1 MSVNLS
7 PIGNGITFLGNT
19 GLPLAGG
26 LLYTYQAGSSTPL
39 ATYQDNNGLIANAN
53 PIVLGTDGKLPSEL
67 WLTYGYNYKLVLKD
81 SNNVLINT
89 YDNIAGGL
97 TQIPAVASAFT
108 TGMILLW
115 SGSIG
120 SIPSGWTL
128 CNGSNGAPDLRN
140 RFVMAAGDAYS
151 VGQTGG
157 SADSIVVSH
166 THTATSVVTDPG
178 HKHLFYGSRYDST
191 LAGGKNPPGG
201 PNDQNTLNS
210 DTSTSTTGITVA
222 TTNTTAGTS
231 GTGANIPPYYAL
243 AYIYKL

>member
-7 PIGNGITFLGNT
+7 PIGNGVTFLGNT

-26 LLYTYQAGSSTPL
+26 LLYTYQAGSSTLL
-39 ATYQDNNGLIANAN
+39 ATYQDSNGLVQNSN

-67 WLTYGYNYKLVLKD
+67 WLTYGYTYKFVLKD
-81 SNNVLINT
+81 SAGNLINT
-89 YDNIAGGL
+89 YDNIYGILG
-97 TQIPAVASAFT
+97 TIPAVASAFT
-108 TGMILLW
+108 SGMIMLW

-140 RFVMAAGDAYS
+140 RFVIAAGDAYS
-151 VGQTGG
+151 VAQTGG
-157 SADSIVVSH
+157 SADSIVVAH

-178 HKHLFYGSRYDST
+178 HTHPYRTG
-191 LAGGKNPPGG
+191 AGGPPY
-201 PNDQNTLNS
+201 DQVSISSQNQY
-210 DTSTSTTGITVA
+210 DVSTSTRSAVTGITVA

-243 AYIYKL
+243 AYIFKL